1 MGRLDDRVALITGA
15 ARGQG
20 RSHAVHFA
28 EEGADLVLLDIGHD
42 IAEGGYTLGSTE
54 QLEATAERC
63 RELGRRVVT
72 VLCDVR
78 DHEGVDQAVSSV
90 VTEIGK
96 VDVLINNAGIS
107 SPTGASH
114 ELSVE
119 GWRRVL
125 DINLDGSWH
134 MGRAVA
140 RHMIERGEG
149 GAIINIASAA
159 GLKAFPSNVAYV
171 VSKHGVVGLT
181 RAMAVDLAPFRIRV
195 NALCPGSVRD
205 DPNLDSQMLSAL
217 ADEWQV
223 PQDQY
228 EEAFAEFHLLPTLLE
243 ASDISRACVWLASDD
258 GVRVTGSII
267 PVDAG
272 LVTR

>member
-1 MGRLDDRVALITGA
+1 M
-15 ARGQG
+15 
-20 RSHAVHFA
+20 
-28 EEGADLVLLDIGHD
+28 
-42 IAEGGYTLGSTE
+42 
-54 QLEATAERC
+54 
-63 RELGRRVVT
+63 
-72 VLCDVR
+72 R
-78 DHEGVDQAVSSV
+78 DHEGVDEAVKSAV
-90 VTEIGK
+90 AEIGK
-96 VDVLINNAGIS
+96 IDVLINNAGIS

-119 GWRRVL
+119 GWRRVM

-140 RHMIERGEG
+140 RHMIDRGEG
-149 GAIINIASAA
+149 GAIINIASGA
-159 GLKAFPSNVAYV
+159 GLKAFPGNVAYV

-181 RAMAVDLAPFRIRV
+181 RAMAVDLAPHGIRV

-205 DPNLDSQMLSAL
+205 DPDLDSRMLSSL

-228 EEAFAEFHLLPTLLE
+228 EETFAEFHLLPTLLE

-258 GVRVTGSII
+258 GLRVTGSII

-272 LVTR
+272 MVTR

>member
-1 MGRLDDRVALITGA
+1 M
-15 ARGQG
+15 
-20 RSHAVHFA
+20 
-28 EEGADLVLLDIGHD
+28 LLDIGRD
-42 IAEGGYTLGSTE
+42 IAEGGYKLGSTE

-63 RELGRRVVT
+63 RELGSRVVT

-78 DHEGVDQAVSSV
+78 DHEGVDEAVNSAV
-90 VTEIGK
+90 AEMGK
-96 VDVLINNAGIS
+96 IDVLINNAGIS

-134 MGRAVA
+134 VGRAVA
-140 RHMIERGEG
+140 RHMVERGEARSSTSLRG
-149 GAIINIASAA
+149 PGSRPFRQR
-159 GLKAFPSNVAYV
+159 GLRRL
-171 VSKHGVVGLT
+171 KHGVVGLT
-181 RAMAVDLAPFRIRV
+181 RAMAVDLGPHHIRV

-205 DPNLDSQMLSAL
+205 DPDLDSRMLSSL

-228 EEAFAEFHLLPTLLE
+228 EGLHRVPPSASPGGGARHLARVRLARVGRRPARDRLDHPSGRRNGHPLAR
-243 ASDISRACVWLASDD
+243 ASKKRFVSSSAMRTCSW
-258 GVRVTGSII
+258 RVST
-267 PVDAG
+267 
-272 LVTR
+272 

>member
-1 MGRLDDRVALITGA
+1 MGRLENQVALITGA

-28 EEGADLVLLDIGHD
+28 EEGADLILLDIGKD
-42 IAEGGYTLGSTE
+42 IPESEYKLGSNE

-63 RELGRRVVT
+63 RVLGRRVVT

-78 DHEGVDQAVSSV
+78 DHEGVDEAVKSAV
-90 VTEIGK
+90 AEIGK
-96 VDVLINNAGIS
+96 IDVLINNAGIS

-119 GWRRVL
+119 GWRRVM

-140 RHMIERGEG
+140 RHMIDRGEG
-149 GAIINIASAA
+149 GAIINIASGA
-159 GLKAFPSNVAYV
+159 GLKAFPGNVAYV

-181 RAMAVDLAPFRIRV
+181 RAMAVDLAPHGIRV

-205 DPNLDSQMLSAL
+205 DPDLDSSMLSAL

-228 EEAFAEFHLLPTLLE
+228 EETFAEFHLLPTLLE

-258 GVRVTGSII
+258 GLRVTGSII

-272 LVTR
+272 MVTR

>member
-20 RSHAVHFA
+20 RSHALHFA
-28 EEGADLVLLDIGHD
+28 QEGADLVLLDIGKD
-42 IAEGGYTLGSTE
+42 IPESEYKLGSNE
-54 QLEATAERC
+54 QLEATAKRG
-63 RELGRRVVT
+63 RELGARVVT

-78 DHEGVDQAVSSV
+78 DHDAVQEAVDSAVG
-90 VTEIGK
+90 EIGK

-114 ELSVE
+114 ELSAD

-125 DINLDGSWH
+125 GINLEGSWH
-134 MGRAVA
+134 VGKAVA

-181 RAMAVDLAPFRIRV
+181 RAMAMDLAPFRIRV
-195 NALCPGSVRD
+195 NAICPGSVRD
-205 DPNLDSQMLSAL
+205 DPDLDSQMLSAL

-228 EEAFAEFHLLPTLLE
+228 EEAFAEYHLLPTLLE

-258 GVRVTGSII
+258 GLRVTGSII

>member
-1 MGRLDDRVALITGA
+1 MGRLDGRVGLITGA

-20 RSHAVHFA
+20 RSHAVNFA
-28 EEGADLVLLDIGHD
+28 EEGADLVLLDIGKD
-42 IAEGGYTLGSTE
+42 IPESDYKLGSNE

-78 DHEGVDQAVSSV
+78 DHEAVDEATASAVA
-90 VTEIGK
+90 EIGK
-96 VDVLINNAGIS
+96 IDVLINNAGIS
-107 SPTGASH
+107 SPTGAIH

-119 GWRRVL
+119 GWRRVM

-134 MGRAVA
+134 VGRAVA

-171 VSKHGVVGLT
+171 ASKHGVIGLT
-181 RAMAVDLAPFRIRV
+181 RAMAVDLAPYRIRV

-205 DPNLDSQMLSAL
+205 DPDLDSQMLSAL
-217 ADEWQV
+217 ADEWEL

-228 EEAFAEFHLLPTLLE
+228 EEAFAEYHLLPTLLE
-243 ASDISRACVWLASDD
+243 ARDISRACVWLASDD
-258 GVRVTGSII
+258 GMRVTGSII

>member
-1 MGRLDDRVALITGA
+1 M
-15 ARGQG
+15 
-20 RSHAVHFA
+20 
-28 EEGADLVLLDIGHD
+28 LLDIGRD
-42 IAEGGYTLGSTE
+42 IAEGGYKLGTE

-63 RELGRRVVT
+63 HELGSRVVT

-78 DHEGVDQAVSSV
+78 DHEGVDEAVNSAV
-90 VTEIGK
+90 AEMGK
-96 VDVLINNAGIS
+96 IDVLINNAGIS
-107 SPTGASH
+107 GPTGASH

-134 MGRAVA
+134 VGRAVA
-140 RHMIERGEG
+140 RHMVERGEERDHQHRFG
-149 GAIINIASAA
+149 GRAQ
-159 GLKAFPSNVAYV
+159 GLSGNVAYV

-181 RAMAVDLAPFRIRV
+181 RAMAVDLGPHHIRV

-205 DPNLDSQMLSAL
+205 DPDLDSRMLSSL
-217 ADEWQV
+217 ADEWRV

-228 EEAFAEFHLLPTLLE
+228 EEVFTEYHLLPALVE
-243 ASDISRACVWLASDD
+243 ARDISRACVWLASDD
-258 GVRVTGSII
+258 GLRVTGSII

-272 LVTR
+272 MVTR